1 MLFSSITFLYYFLP
15 LTIAFYF
22 LSPKRLKNMVLLLS
36 SIIFYAWGEPKY
48 VFLMASLIV
57 LGYGF
62 GRLVETYRGKKAG
75 QVFCV
80 LSIMMSLSFLVY
92 FKYADFFITNF
103 NAITG
108 LGIPLLKVILPI
120 GISFYTFQMI
130 SYIVDIYR
138 GEEAQKN
145 IINMAAYIAMFPQL
159 IAGPIVRYSDIAKQL
174 EERKHSWDMAAEGIR
189 RFVIGLAK
197 KVLLANQ
204 LGELCNVF
212 RGSDEKSV
220 LFYWLY
226 ALAFGLH
233 IYFDFSGYSDMAIGL
248 GKIFGFQFLEN
259 FNYPYISASITEFW
273 RRWHISLGSWFRD
286 YVYIPLGGNRVKKGR
301 QFFNIL
307 VVWMLT
313 GFWHGA
319 AWNFIVWG
327 LFFAVLL
334 MIEKVWLL
342 KYLKESK
349 VCSHLYVL
357 FFAMISFLI
366 FNAQD
371 MGQAFSDIKGLFGIG
386 GVPLVSA
393 QALYC
398 LYSFFVII
406 VVAMI
411 GATPAIQHIIKMVC
425 HKPTGKKILNRIEPF
440 VLLVLLLVITAYLVD
455 GSFNPFLYFRF

>member
-1 MLFSSITFLYYFLP
+1 
-15 LTIAFYF
+15 
-22 LSPKRLKNMVLLLS
+22 MVLLLS

-226 ALAFGLH
+226 FLH
-233 IYFDFSGYSDMAIGL
+233 YFID
-248 GKIFGFQFLEN
+248 
-259 FNYPYISASITEFW
+259 
-273 RRWHISLGSWFRD
+273 
-286 YVYIPLGGNRVKKGR
+286 
-301 QFFNIL
+301 
-307 VVWMLT
+307 
-313 GFWHGA
+313 
-319 AWNFIVWG
+319 
-327 LFFAVLL
+327 
-334 MIEKVWLL
+334 
-342 KYLKESK
+342 
-349 VCSHLYVL
+349 
-357 FFAMISFLI
+357 
-366 FNAQD
+366 
-371 MGQAFSDIKGLFGIG
+371 
-386 GVPLVSA
+386 
-393 QALYC
+393 
-398 LYSFFVII
+398 
-406 VVAMI
+406 
-411 GATPAIQHIIKMVC
+411 
-425 HKPTGKKILNRIEPF
+425 
-440 VLLVLLLVITAYLVD
+440 
-455 GSFNPFLYFRF
+455 